1 VAATIRN
8 DMTSSELDNLIL
20 SIALPYWQKVA
31 MIIGK
36 VTRDERFLL
45 DNSDEEFNVVADRI
59 AQLVAEGRLES
70 QGDISQWRFSEVRIK
85 E

>member
-1 VAATIRN
+1 
-8 DMTSSELDNLIL
+8 MTSTELDDLIL

-36 VTRDERFLL
+36 VARDEQFSL
-45 DNSDEEFNVVADRI
+45 DNSDEEFNIIANRI
-59 AQLVAEGRLES
+59 AQLVEKGRLES
-70 QGDISQWRFSEVRIK
+70 QGDISQWRFSEIRIK